1 MEDQQFSA
9 VASRYAEGWIWDR
22 FGERTLAITFET
34 PYTFYK
40 ESPHEEW
47 VSPDNLKD
55 LAEDTFYAIY
65 DYLMIPGENRMI
77 IEPESLKGEGWRIG
91 ERSKRTY
98 FGDNYY
104 IDETGNGKAIY
115 RINNLEKGEYRVF
128 NYTSNRWI
136 EIDTI
141 VKKRSGRFVYKV
153 KSSLLGGEADAIML
167 HKQ

>member
-1 MEDQQFSA
+1 
-9 VASRYAEGWIWDR
+9 
-22 FGERTLAITFET
+22 
-34 PYTFYK
+34 
-40 ESPHEEW
+40 
-47 VSPDNLKD
+47 
-55 LAEDTFYAIY
+55 
-65 DYLMIPGENRMI
+65 MI

-104 IDETGNGKAIY
+104 IDETGKGKAIY